1 MAVTI
6 EDIAREAGVSIATVS
21 RVINKTKPVSA
32 ELRDRVYEVIEKN
45 HFKPNSLAQGL
56 ITKKTNTIGIIVP
69 DISNAVFGKLT
80 KGINSVFAKEGY
92 TVVLCES
99 QGEIEKELKLLGIL
113 EEKQIEGLLFAGVD
127 VNHTLVESMRKRN
140 YPVVLVTQEAS
151 EDEEAVHTVIH
162 NNVEAMYDAVK
173 FLLDNGHE
181 RIAYLG
187 GPKNDFSSGK
197 KRVIGYKKALE
208 EAGIGVKDSYI
219 VQGDFAFEAGYQGMK
234 KLYEE
239 NSKLPTAVVTGSDVI
254 AVGAIQYLDNM
265 RVKIPDDILQQNI
278 LQKTR
283 KEADEYRNRLLTA
296 YKSHMDLIAKL
307 PEMCENE
314 YIRQTAAEAE
324 KREAERAKAAAAK
337 QVAAKAAKPAETH
350 ETAAAPAKPEAEKQP
365 AAVTAGAAEEPFRSM
380 PEDKQAQDDSPFF
393 SVNSMKKTR
402 RTADVPFEK
411 GNSNK

>member
-6 EDIAREAGVSIATVS
+6 EDIAREAGVSITTVS

-80 KGINSVFAKEGY
+80 KGINSVFAQEGY

-99 QGEIEKELKLLGIL
+99 QGELEKELKLLGIL

-127 VNHTLVESMRKRN
+127 VNHTLVERMRKRN

-187 GPKNDFSSGK
+187 GSKNDFSSGK

-208 EAGIGVKDSYI
+208 EAGIEVKDSYI
-219 VQGDFAFEAGYQGMK
+219 AQGDFSFEAGYQGMK

-265 RVKIPDDILQQNI
+265 RVKIPDDISIMGFDDSEFATYIKPELSTVRI
-278 LQKTR
+278 SYY
-283 KEADEYRNRLLTA
+283 DEGV
-296 YKSHMDLIAKL
+296 K
-307 PEMCENE
+307 
-314 YIRQTAAEAE
+314 AAEML
-324 KREAERAKAAAAK
+324 RELMDGSTE
-337 QVAAKAAKPAETH
+337 
-350 ETAAAPAKPEAEKQP
+350 APMKEYVPHKIIR
-365 AAVTAGAAEEPFRSM
+365 RSTT
-380 PEDKQAQDDSPFF
+380 K
-393 SVNSMKKTR
+393 NL
-402 RTADVPFEK
+402 
-411 GNSNK
+411 N

>member
-80 KGINSVFAKEGY
+80 KGINSVFAQEGY

-99 QGEIEKELKLLGIL
+99 QGELEKELKLLGIL

-127 VNHTLVESMRKRN
+127 VNHTLVERMRKRN

-187 GPKNDFSSGK
+187 GPKNDFSSDK

-208 EAGIGVKDSYI
+208 EAGIEVKDSYI
-219 VQGDFAFEAGYQGMK
+219 AQGDFSFEAGYQGMK

-265 RVKIPDDILQQNI
+265 RVKIPDDISIMGFDDSEFATYIKPELSTVRI
-278 LQKTR
+278 SYY
-283 KEADEYRNRLLTA
+283 DEGV
-296 YKSHMDLIAKL
+296 K
-307 PEMCENE
+307 
-314 YIRQTAAEAE
+314 AAEML
-324 KREAERAKAAAAK
+324 RELMDGSTE
-337 QVAAKAAKPAETH
+337 
-350 ETAAAPAKPEAEKQP
+350 APMKEYVPHKIIR
-365 AAVTAGAAEEPFRSM
+365 RSTT
-380 PEDKQAQDDSPFF
+380 K
-393 SVNSMKKTR
+393 NL
-402 RTADVPFEK
+402 
-411 GNSNK
+411 N

>member
-80 KGINSVFAKEGY
+80 KGINSVFAQEGY

-99 QGEIEKELKLLGIL
+99 QGELEKELKLLGIL

-127 VNHTLVESMRKRN
+127 VNHTLVERMRKRN

-187 GPKNDFSSGK
+187 GSKNDFSSGK

-208 EAGIGVKDSYI
+208 EAGIEVKDSYI
-219 VQGDFAFEAGYQGMK
+219 AQGDFSFEAGYQGMK

-265 RVKIPDDILQQNI
+265 RVKIPDDISIMGFDDSEFATYIKPELSTVRI
-278 LQKTR
+278 SYY
-283 KEADEYRNRLLTA
+283 DEGV
-296 YKSHMDLIAKL
+296 K
-307 PEMCENE
+307 
-314 YIRQTAAEAE
+314 AAEML
-324 KREAERAKAAAAK
+324 RELMDGSTE
-337 QVAAKAAKPAETH
+337 
-350 ETAAAPAKPEAEKQP
+350 APMKEYVPHKIIR
-365 AAVTAGAAEEPFRSM
+365 RSTT
-380 PEDKQAQDDSPFF
+380 K
-393 SVNSMKKTR
+393 NL
-402 RTADVPFEK
+402 
-411 GNSNK
+411 N

>member
-80 KGINSVFAKEGY
+80 KGINSVFAQEGY

-99 QGEIEKELKLLGIL
+99 QGELEKELKLLGIL

-127 VNHTLVESMRKRN
+127 VNHTLVERMRKRN

-208 EAGIGVKDSYI
+208 EAGIEVKDSYI
-219 VQGDFAFEAGYQGMK
+219 AQGDFSFEAGYQGMK

-239 NSKLPTAVVTGSDVI
+239 NSKLPTAVWHLWKV
-254 AVGAIQYLDNM
+254 
-265 RVKIPDDILQQNI
+265 R
-278 LQKTR
+278 
-283 KEADEYRNRLLTA
+283 
-296 YKSHMDLIAKL
+296 
-307 PEMCENE
+307 
-314 YIRQTAAEAE
+314 
-324 KREAERAKAAAAK
+324 
-337 QVAAKAAKPAETH
+337 
-350 ETAAAPAKPEAEKQP
+350 
-365 AAVTAGAAEEPFRSM
+365 
-380 PEDKQAQDDSPFF
+380 
-393 SVNSMKKTR
+393 
-402 RTADVPFEK
+402 
-411 GNSNK
+411 

>member
-80 KGINSVFAKEGY
+80 KGINSVFAQEGY

-99 QGEIEKELKLLGIL
+99 QGELEKELKLLGIL

-127 VNHTLVESMRKRN
+127 VNHTLVERMRKRN

-187 GPKNDFSSGK
+187 GSKNDFSSGK

-208 EAGIGVKDSYI
+208 EAGIEVKDSYI
-219 VQGDFAFEAGYQGMK
+219 AQGDFSFEAGYQGMK

-265 RVKIPDDILQQNI
+265 RVKIPDDISIMGFDDSEFATYIKPELSTVRI
-278 LQKTR
+278 FYY
-283 KEADEYRNRLLTA
+283 DEGV
-296 YKSHMDLIAKL
+296 K
-307 PEMCENE
+307 
-314 YIRQTAAEAE
+314 AAEML
-324 KREAERAKAAAAK
+324 RELMDGSTE
-337 QVAAKAAKPAETH
+337 
-350 ETAAAPAKPEAEKQP
+350 APMKEYVPHKIIR
-365 AAVTAGAAEEPFRSM
+365 RSTT
-380 PEDKQAQDDSPFF
+380 K
-393 SVNSMKKTR
+393 NL
-402 RTADVPFEK
+402 
-411 GNSNK
+411 N

>member
-32 ELRDRVYEVIEKN
+32 ELRDGVYEVIEKN

-80 KGINSVFAKEGY
+80 KGINSVFAQEGY

-99 QGEIEKELKLLGIL
+99 QGELEKELKLLGIL

-127 VNHTLVESMRKRN
+127 VNHTLVERMRKRN

-187 GPKNDFSSGK
+187 GSKNDFSSGK

-208 EAGIGVKDSYI
+208 EAGIEVKDSYI
-219 VQGDFAFEAGYQGMK
+219 AQGDFSFEAGYQGMK

-265 RVKIPDDILQQNI
+265 RVKIPDDISIMGFDDSEFATYIKPELSTVRI
-278 LQKTR
+278 SYY
-283 KEADEYRNRLLTA
+283 DEGV
-296 YKSHMDLIAKL
+296 K
-307 PEMCENE
+307 
-314 YIRQTAAEAE
+314 AAEML
-324 KREAERAKAAAAK
+324 RELMDGSTE
-337 QVAAKAAKPAETH
+337 
-350 ETAAAPAKPEAEKQP
+350 APMKEYVPHKIIR
-365 AAVTAGAAEEPFRSM
+365 RSTT
-380 PEDKQAQDDSPFF
+380 K
-393 SVNSMKKTR
+393 NL
-402 RTADVPFEK
+402 
-411 GNSNK
+411 N

>member
-80 KGINSVFAKEGY
+80 KGINSVFAQEGY

-99 QGEIEKELKLLGIL
+99 QGELEKELKLLGIL

-127 VNHTLVESMRKRN
+127 VNHTLVERMRKRN

-187 GPKNDFSSGK
+187 GVKNDFSSGK

-208 EAGIGVKDSYI
+208 EAGIEVKDSYI
-219 VQGDFAFEAGYQGMK
+219 AQGDFSFEAGYQGMK

-265 RVKIPDDILQQNI
+265 RVKIPDDISIMGFDDSEFATYIKPELSTVRI
-278 LQKTR
+278 SYY
-283 KEADEYRNRLLTA
+283 DEGV
-296 YKSHMDLIAKL
+296 K
-307 PEMCENE
+307 
-314 YIRQTAAEAE
+314 AAEML
-324 KREAERAKAAAAK
+324 RELMDGSTE
-337 QVAAKAAKPAETH
+337 
-350 ETAAAPAKPEAEKQP
+350 APMKEYVPHKIIR
-365 AAVTAGAAEEPFRSM
+365 RSTT
-380 PEDKQAQDDSPFF
+380 K
-393 SVNSMKKTR
+393 NL
-402 RTADVPFEK
+402 
-411 GNSNK
+411 N

>member
-80 KGINSVFAKEGY
+80 KGINSVFAQEGY

-99 QGEIEKELKLLGIL
+99 QGELEKELKLLGIL

-127 VNHTLVESMRKRN
+127 VNHTLVERMRKRN

-162 NNVEAMYDAVK
+162 NNMEAMYDAVK

-187 GPKNDFSSGK
+187 GLKNDFSSGK

-208 EAGIGVKDSYI
+208 EAGIEVKDSYI
-219 VQGDFAFEAGYQGMK
+219 AQGDFSFEAGYQGMK

-265 RVKIPDDILQQNI
+265 RVKIPDDISIMGFDDSEFATYIKPELSTVRI
-278 LQKTR
+278 SYY
-283 KEADEYRNRLLTA
+283 DEGV
-296 YKSHMDLIAKL
+296 K
-307 PEMCENE
+307 
-314 YIRQTAAEAE
+314 AAEML
-324 KREAERAKAAAAK
+324 RELMDGSTE
-337 QVAAKAAKPAETH
+337 
-350 ETAAAPAKPEAEKQP
+350 APMKEYVPHKIIR
-365 AAVTAGAAEEPFRSM
+365 RSTT
-380 PEDKQAQDDSPFF
+380 KSL
-393 SVNSMKKTR
+393 N
-402 RTADVPFEK
+402 
-411 GNSNK
+411 

>member
-80 KGINSVFAKEGY
+80 KGINSVFAQEGY

-99 QGEIEKELKLLGIL
+99 QGELEKELKLLGIL

-127 VNHTLVESMRKRN
+127 VNHTLVERMRKRN

-162 NNVEAMYDAVK
+162 NNMEAMYDAVK

-197 KRVIGYKKALE
+197 NRVIGYKKALE
-208 EAGIGVKDSYI
+208 EAGIEVKDSYI
-219 VQGDFAFEAGYQGMK
+219 AQGDFSFEAGYQGMK

-265 RVKIPDDILQQNI
+265 RVKIPDDISIMGFDDSEFATYIKPELSTVRI
-278 LQKTR
+278 SYY
-283 KEADEYRNRLLTA
+283 DEGV
-296 YKSHMDLIAKL
+296 K
-307 PEMCENE
+307 
-314 YIRQTAAEAE
+314 AAEML
-324 KREAERAKAAAAK
+324 RELMDGSTE
-337 QVAAKAAKPAETH
+337 
-350 ETAAAPAKPEAEKQP
+350 APMKEYVPHKIIR
-365 AAVTAGAAEEPFRSM
+365 RSTT
-380 PEDKQAQDDSPFF
+380 KSL
-393 SVNSMKKTR
+393 N
-402 RTADVPFEK
+402 
-411 GNSNK
+411 

>member
-80 KGINSVFAKEGY
+80 KGINSVFAQEGY

-99 QGEIEKELKLLGIL
+99 QGELEKELKLLGIL

-127 VNHTLVESMRKRN
+127 VNHTLVERMRKRN

-187 GPKNDFSSGK
+187 GSKNDFSSGK

-208 EAGIGVKDSYI
+208 EAGIEVKDSYI
-219 VQGDFAFEAGYQGMK
+219 AQGDFSFEAGYQGMK

-265 RVKIPDDILQQNI
+265 RVKIPDDISIMGFDDSEFATYIKPELSTVRI
-278 LQKTR
+278 SYY
-283 KEADEYRNRLLTA
+283 DEGV
-296 YKSHMDLIAKL
+296 K
-307 PEMCENE
+307 
-314 YIRQTAAEAE
+314 AAEML
-324 KREAERAKAAAAK
+324 RELMNGSTEVPMKEYVPHKIIR
-337 QVAAKAAKPAETH
+337 
-350 ETAAAPAKPEAEKQP
+350 
-365 AAVTAGAAEEPFRSM
+365 RSTT
-380 PEDKQAQDDSPFF
+380 KSL
-393 SVNSMKKTR
+393 N
-402 RTADVPFEK
+402 
-411 GNSNK
+411 